1 MGKTFYVDLP
11 ARNYI
16 VLLFRSAKLQGEQG
30 NEVTEIVFVH
40 WKKLMVYEKVSFTL
54 NKLYYINLKCI
65 Y

>member
-11 ARNYI
+11 ARNDI
-16 VLLFRSAKLQGEQG
+16 VLLFKSAKLQGEPG
-30 NEVTEIVFVH
+30 NEVTEIVFMH
-40 WKKLMVYEKVSFTL
+40 WKKSTVYEKASFTL